1 MLAPQ
6 AHSGR
11 CVQPLPQ
18 GEAAAADF
26 PDRVGQAAP
35 SRTARLHRGSLLQ
48 TAPPPCCTA
57 QSPRQDDSVA
67 AAGRRIERCV
77 QVAAHDPLAE
87 TGYKW
92 RAPWFRPL
100 VPRAGQKE
108 VRSKSLPDPADPFAR
123 TSHRA
128 PAWLL
133 DVAASRPGR
142 RDTLR
147 SRPRHGSSRG
157 SAWRDP
163 DVCLRLRPSLK
174 VAFAVTEKLSIR
186 CQTVANYP
194 HHRILSLGCA
204 SRRTRTALFNYIPP
218 AGSGKTARHRL
229 MRYTS
234 PESTPRLQRSLLG
247 SNNMSV
253 AEANNETPATPT
265 PPYNLPVF
273 CLIQP
278 LPHAPANPPP
288 FPTHPP

>member
-1 MLAPQ
+1 MRRSPRQVARPAGTLAPQ
-6 AHSGR
+6 AHFSR
-11 CVQPLPQ
+11 SVRLLRQ
-18 GEAAAADF
+18 GEVAAVDF
-26 PDRVGQAAP
+26 PDRVAQAAP
-35 SRTARLHRGSLLQ
+35 SRTVRLRRGSLLR

-57 QSPRQDDSVA
+57 QSLRQDDSVF

-77 QVAAHDPLAE
+77 QAAAHGPRAE
-87 TGYKW
+87 TGCKW

-123 TSHRA
+123 TSRPA

-142 RDTLR
+142 RDTPR

-174 VAFAVTEKLSIR
+174 VAFAVAEKLSIR
-186 CQTVANYP
+186 CQTGANYA
-194 HHRILSLGCA
+194 HHQIMVLGCA

-218 AGSGKTARHRL
+218 AGSGKTTD
-229 MRYTS
+229 MR
-234 PESTPRLQRSLLG
+234 
-247 SNNMSV
+247 
-253 AEANNETPATPT
+253 
-265 PPYNLPVF
+265 
-273 CLIQP
+273 
-278 LPHAPANPPP
+278 
-288 FPTHPP
+288 